1 MTDEQNA
8 LKDTIREHR
17 YEIDTLKNTFNKMLS
32 SMDSLTESINSQTT
46 QFAVFAEKHDT
57 VIEEQKELKRDVKLH
72 SQDIAAMKPIVE
84 GVRGLVWKV
93 VTASVM
99 GGVGVA
105 GLATAV
111 LSMVNK

>member
-1 MTDEQNA
+1 MSNGYGDISSRIGAYAE
-8 LKDTIREHR
+8 K
-17 YEIDTLKNTFNKMLS
+17 KMLEHAEPILVLNKLGDAKP
-32 SMDSLTESINSQTT
+32 MPRNTGENIKFRAPIPLPVATT
-46 QFAVFAEKHDT
+46 
-57 VIEEQKELKRDVKLH
+57 
-72 SQDIAAMKPIVE
+72 PIVE